1 MQPHRIKVGASCVMV
16 SVDGIAADWGISLKA
31 VMNMVQK
38 WGLPLLT
45 PEPEGK
51 RYVSLYALESALFE
65 ATLPGAFRGDTELV
79 RSHQTVAGLIYS
91 SATREVI
98 RERCMQL
105 ASQLKKGPKR
115 IHQKDRKYPNRKK
128 SP

>member
-1 MQPHRIKVGASCVMV
+1 MV

-31 VMNMVQK
+31 VMNMAQK
-38 WGLPLLT
+38 WGLKLFT

-65 ATLPGAFRGDTELV
+65 ATIPNTFRGDRQFVRAHQEL
-79 RSHQTVAGLIYS
+79 AGVLYG
-91 SATREVI
+91 TLTKEVI

-115 IHQKDRKYPNRKK
+115 IHQKDRAYPNRK
-128 SP
+128 P